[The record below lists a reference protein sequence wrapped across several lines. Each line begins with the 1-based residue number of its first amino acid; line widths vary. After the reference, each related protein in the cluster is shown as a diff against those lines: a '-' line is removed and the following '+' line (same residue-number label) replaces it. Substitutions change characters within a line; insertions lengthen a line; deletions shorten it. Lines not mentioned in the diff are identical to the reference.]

1 MGTKVGECVL
11 KITFLNVFETKEQVI
26 GLLSVISHTES
37 EKSDFT
43 GDFLGNNINKHNGRK
58 ISTELHCFVL

>member
-11 KITFLNVFETKEQVI
+11 KIVFLNVFETKEQVI
-26 GLLSVISHTES
+26 GLLSVILHTES

-43 GDFLGNNINKHNGRK
+43 GDFLWNNINKHNGRK